1 MHKKKLLLISISLV
15 LTISSIVIF
24 TLFQRVYGINT
35 TTEGFIFVKTNSTL
49 QDLENEISPFL
60 KDLSSFTWVAKQK
73 KYTKRI
79 RAGKFKIEKGIS
91 NNDLVN
97 LLRSGK
103 QATVN
108 VTFNNQHS
116 IQNLAGRIATQIEA
130 DSISIL
136 NALLETSFL
145 QSSAFTSKS
154 ILGMLV
160 PNSYDFYWNTSAT
173 QFRKRMH
180 QEYLSFWTEE
190 RVNKAKELNLNKTEV
205 IALASIVQKETAKV
219 SERPMVAGLYLNRIQ
234 RGIPLQADPTI
245 IYALKEKYGQ
255 EFAVKRV
262 LLKDLK
268 IKSPYN
274 TYLHKG
280 IPPSLIAMPDISSID
295 AVLFPAKHK
304 YIYMCASVDKIGYHA
319 FAVSLRQHNRNAAKY
334 HRWMNKQGIN
344 R

>member
-15 LTISSIVIF
+15 LTISSIVLF

-35 TTEGFIFVKTNSTL
+35 ATEGYLFVQTNSSL
-49 QDLENEISPFL
+49 QDLENDISPFL
-60 KDLSSFTWVAKQK
+60 KDVSSFTWVAKQK
-73 KYTKRI
+73 KYTKKI
-79 RAGKFKIEKGIS
+79 RAGRFKIDEGMS
-91 NNDLVN
+91 NNELIN

-116 IQNLAGRIATQIEA
+116 LQSLAGRVAAQIEA
-130 DSISIL
+130 DSIALL
-136 NALLETSFL
+136 NALLEPSFL
-145 QSSAFTSKS
+145 QSHAFTNKS

-160 PNSYDFYWNTSAT
+160 PNSYELYWNTSAT

-190 RVNKAKELNLNKTEV
+190 RINKATALNLSKTQV

-219 SERPMVAGLYLNRIQ
+219 SERPVVAGLYLNRIK

-255 EFAVKRV
+255 EFTVKRV

-280 IPPSLIAMPDISSID
+280 IPPTLIAMPDISSID
-295 AVLFPAKHK
+295 AVLSPAKHK
-304 YIYMCASVDKIGYHA
+304 YIYMCASVENIGYHA
-319 FAVSLRQHNRNAAKY
+319 FAASLRQHNRNAAKY
-334 HRWMNKQGIN
+334 HRWMNQQGIN